1 MPVGMELWPE
11 EEEEADRPS
20 VESRPCLSRVER
32 RMFLSVDRWSSGG
45 EELGELE
52 KRKLSKSEMSK
63 KKKKFSF
70 VQLAFNTGN
79 KNETNLPIRSR
90 ESKREELSTLISE
103 SKKEI
108 ARSI

>member
-20 VESRPCLSRVER
+20 VESRPCLSRFER

-63 KKKKFSF
+63 KKKMFSL

>member
-20 VESRPCLSRVER
+20 VESRPYLSRVER

-63 KKKKFSF
+63 KKKKVFFCTISF
-70 VQLAFNTGN
+70 
-79 KNETNLPIRSR
+79 
-90 ESKREELSTLISE
+90 
-103 SKKEI
+103 
-108 ARSI
+108 